1 MIYYAM
7 LTALRIVLIDT
18 PELAAGFI
26 VWLTKG
32 QRTWL
37 SGRYLSATWDVDELE
52 FMKEDIVQND
62 KLKNRMVV

>member
-1 MIYYAM
+1 
-7 LTALRIVLIDT
+7 LIDT

-37 SGRYLSATWDVDELE
+37 SGRYLSATWDVDQLE
-52 FMKEDIVQND
+52 SMKDDIVQND

>member
-1 MIYYAM
+1 M

>member
-1 MIYYAM
+1 M
-7 LTALRIVLIDT
+7 LIDTGTVLIDT

-52 FMKEDIVQND
+52 SMKDDIVQND